1 MDVMTSKSNLWM
13 RYFITVFMLAIF
25 YMSTA
30 QAAYIVSD
38 AGDDDAN
45 GLYMEYG
52 LVDDVPAFR
61 KEEEGAQT
69 WYLKRCYGNWFL
81 EPYESCFGMY
91 YRVTSD
97 ADTPPES
104 GWGGWSSPAP
114 TVLPAGPVVSFSS
127 KTLFESLHNDGRFD
141 GSVLISHNLLDG
153 DGFSGHVGDD
163 FLQQGKAVLTHLP
176 VGLTASLIFNSSSE
190 LELSILGNAD
200 NNGQMDTVTDLT
212 LQLLDS
218 AFINGD
224 ADANIN
230 AQVNDLTLQFRDLHT
245 VGSSGD
251 FATIAAAVAAAEPY
265 DILQLEAEVFTEK
278 NITIDKAL
286 VIRGAGAEHTIIQAM
301 EVPESETGRIFN
313 INSGLPEIRI
323 SDLTLQNGNA
333 SGGNSYGGA
342 IQAQSPLFL
351 ERCRL
356 SNNRNVSTFIGGG
369 GAINSNSRLIIN
381 RCLFDE
387 NSAHRTNGGQV
398 WGGAIRFSGL
408 AEITNSTFY
417 NNSLTAASPS
427 NSTQGGTIAPSS
439 GSTLILI
446 NSTLVNNHSSGW
458 GGGIGQE
465 FSSSNTHQII
475 NTIINGNSSG
485 LDADSADVSVPVGQ
499 KMLYSHSVVGNRVV
513 VNDETLDNLL
523 NEDPLLGPL
532 ADNGGPTQTLALLSG
547 SPAIGAG
554 QSGSSIPKDD
564 QRGFLRVGSVDIG
577 AYQVNGFVLS
587 FEANGADEGEA
598 PLYQGGGVYPDQGTL
613 TKIGFSFIGWNH
625 EADGSG
631 TAYVAGDSITQ
642 LVGEVTLYAQWIRN
656 QYTINFDSTGGSPIQ
671 SITQDFASEITTPPV
686 PSKEGHHFLGWSPE
700 VPATMP
706 AENLTL
712 TAQWSVNQYTITFN
726 SDGGSPVE
734 AITQDFGTTV
744 NAPQAPIKDGHSF
757 VGWMPALP
765 SSIPAT
771 NLTVTAQWQLILPP
785 SQDNPLITENG
796 EPLESSKISIGEELR
811 FLSENDGQFIESSII
826 RGEETTRLIPG
837 QHPNLLIDEATGN
850 VVLWINEQGVYV
862 FESPIAG
869 RYEVIFQ
876 NEDQTIV
883 VVEFLV
889 LPQLAFAS
897 SRQFGTDGD
906 AVEIRLIVNGLL
918 ESATID
924 IEYEIENHLLLS
936 NLVTSEQTLTL
947 PSGSFSVTQGKGTQ
961 SVITLLATPNS
972 VSEQVVVSLNQE
984 AMQDTVMVGTPDK
997 HVVQLRLPQQMPF
1010 VAQLTMSEPV
1020 VRLNDE
1026 DISISVNAPQAQ
1038 SFDWSRSTPL
1048 LNSVTGSS
1056 TSISPSI
1063 LGIGVHPIRIE
1074 VTHEDGRRLLI
1085 EERLRIVE
1093 DISVSYTQL
1102 IQQQEQNGSHR
1113 LPICSAGEFRAV
1125 GNNQCIGTLSS
1136 DVLLEVPSGYRLR
1149 MGQNAEQV
1157 SWSEDSFGIG
1167 INTDNLKDSQGNPAN
1182 NRNDTRFEHLGYLI
1196 DFEISELQFPGQS
1209 VPVVVPL
1216 PEGTVIPENATWRK
1230 WHGESGWRD
1239 FESDGLA
1246 NQLHSAPRING
1257 ICPWSGSP
1265 RWQSGLITGHGCI
1278 RLIIEDG
1285 GPNDIDGR
1293 ADGVIRDPG
1302 TLALGLAE
1310 QDKTTQ
1316 PIQVV
1321 SSGGVMSI
1329 MYLLA
1334 IVVLGI
1340 YRRSVSSL
1348 LGTKRSSILII
1359 TTMMIVL
1366 SFPSVASEPRNEG
1379 SWYLGGQLG
1388 GVFGGESKSSVQT
1401 RLDQFSSGNQINSL
1415 DSERFG
1421 LRIFGGFKLNKHFA
1435 LEVGYVDLGKVKT
1448 QIDIDPLLPVDTYKN
1463 SLPSSGSG
1471 VDFSIIGLLPVTDS
1485 IDFFTRTGIFV
1496 WKEDVDIHEVATFS
1510 RNGHSGMFSIG
1521 ARYQWCSNWSLLGEL
1536 AHYRS
1541 EHQGV
1546 HMLTLGLIYN
1556 F

>member
-13 RYFITVFMLAIF
+13 RYFIAVFMLSILL
-25 YMSTA
+25 MSTA
-30 QAAYIVSD
+30 KAAYIVSG
-38 AGDDDAN
+38 AGDDSTN
-45 GLYMEYG
+45 GLYLEYG
-52 LVDDVPAFR
+52 LVGDVPAFR
-61 KEEEGAQT
+61 KEGGAQT
-69 WYLKRCYGNWFL
+69 WYLKRCYGRWYL
-81 EPYESCFGMY
+81 EPYEFCMGDY
-91 YRVTSD
+91 YQVNSA
-97 ADTPPES
+97 ADTPPETGWS
-104 GWGGWSSPAP
+104 GWFTPAP
-114 TVLPAGPVVSFSS
+114 TVLPSGPVVNFSS
-127 KTLFESLHNDGRFD
+127 KTFFESLKNDGSFSE
-141 GSVLISHNLLDG
+141 SVILNHNLLND
-153 DGFSGHVGDD
+153 DGFTGHADDD
-163 FLQQGKAVLTHLP
+163 FLQQGKALLTNLP
-176 VGLTASLIFNSSSE
+176 AGLTASLIFISSSE
-190 LELSILGNAD
+190 LELSISGNAE
-200 NNGQMDTVTDLT
+200 NSGQIDTVTDLT
-212 LQLLDS
+212 LHLLDS
-218 AFINGD
+218 AFINVD
-224 ADANIN
+224 ASANIN

-251 FATIAAAVAAAEPY
+251 FATIAAAVAAADPY

-278 NITIDKAL
+278 NITINKAL
-286 VIRGAGAEHTIIQAM
+286 VIRGAGAEQTIIQAM
-301 EVPESETGRIFN
+301 EVPESETGKIFT
-313 INSGLPEIRI
+313 INSGLPEIRV
-323 SDLTLQNGNA
+323 SDLTLRNGNA

-342 IQAQSPLFL
+342 IDASSPLFL
-351 ERCRL
+351 ENCRL
-356 SNNRNVSTFIGGG
+356 TNNRNTSSGIGGG
-369 GAINSNSRLIIN
+369 GAINSNSKLTVTG
-381 RCLFDE
+381 CLFDE
-387 NSAHRTNGGQV
+387 NSAYRTSGGQV

-417 NNSLTAASPS
+417 NNSLSAANSS
-427 NSTQGGTIAPSS
+427 TSTQGGAISPSS

-446 NSTLVNNHSSGW
+446 HSTLVNNHSSGW

-465 FSSSNTHQII
+465 SSSSNTHQII
-475 NTIINGNSSG
+475 NTIISGNSSG
-485 LDADSADVSVPVGQ
+485 LDANSADISVPVSQ

-547 SPAIGAG
+547 SPAVGAG
-554 QSGSSIPKDD
+554 QSGSSIPKKD
-564 QRGFLRVGSVDIG
+564 QRGFWRVGSVDVG
-577 AYQVNGFVLS
+577 AYQVNGFALN
-587 FEANGADEGEA
+587 FDANGADGGDV
-598 PLYQGGGVYPDQGTL
+598 PLYRGEDVYPEQDTL

-631 TAYVAGDSITQ
+631 TAYVSGDSISQ
-642 LVGEVTLYAQWIRN
+642 LVGEVTLYAQWVRN
-656 QYTINFDSTGGSPIQ
+656 QYTINFDSAGGSSIQ
-671 SITQDFASEITTPPV
+671 SITQDFASKVAVPV
-686 PSKEGHHFLGWSPE
+686 VPIKEGHNFLGWSPE
-700 VPATMP
+700 VPVMMP

-712 TAQWSVNQYTITFN
+712 TAQWSINQYTITFN
-726 SDGGSPVE
+726 SNGGSPVK
-734 AITQDFGTTV
+734 AITQNFGTTV
-744 NAPQAPIKDGHSF
+744 NAPPVPIKDNHSF
-757 VGWMPALP
+757 IGWTPSLPGSMPAN
-765 SSIPAT
+765 
-771 NLTVTAQWQLILPP
+771 NLTLTAQWNFIPPP
-785 SQDNPLITENG
+785 SQDNPLITEGG
-796 EPLESSKISIGEELR
+796 ERLDSGRISIGEELR
-811 FLSENDGQFIESSII
+811 FLSENDGQFIESSVV

-862 FESPIAG
+862 FESSIAG
-869 RYEVIFQ
+869 RYELIFQ
-876 NEDQTIV
+876 NEDQTVV

-906 AVEIRLIVNGLL
+906 VVEIRLIVNGLL
-918 ESATID
+918 ESSAID
-924 IEYEIENHLLLS
+924 IEYEIENHFLLS

-947 PSGSFSVTQGKGTQ
+947 PSGSFAVTQGKGTQ
-961 SVITLLATPNS
+961 SMITLLATPNS
-972 VSEQVVVSLNQE
+972 VSDQVVVSLNQE

-997 HVVQLRLPQQMPF
+997 HVIQLRLPQQMPF
-1010 VAQLTMSEPV
+1010 IAKLTMSEQV
-1020 VRLNDE
+1020 ARLNDE

-1048 LNSVTGSS
+1048 LNSVTGNS

-1246 NQLHSAPRING
+1246 NQLHSAPRVNG

-1265 RWQSGLITGHGCI
+1265 RWQSGLITGYGCI

-1285 GPNDIDGR
+1285 GPNDIDER

-1321 SSGGVMSI
+1321 SSGGAMSI
-1329 MYLLA
+1329 MYLFT
-1334 IVVLGI
+1334 IFMLGVH
-1340 YRRSVSSL
+1340 RRSIGSL
-1348 LGTKRSSILII
+1348 LGTKRSFILII

-1388 GVFGGESKSSVQT
+1388 GVFGGESKSVVQT
-1401 RLDQFSSGNQINSL
+1401 RLDQFSSGNQVNSL
-1415 DSERFG
+1415 DSERLG

-1448 QIDIDPLLPVDTYKN
+1448 QIDIDPLLTVDTYKN
-1463 SLPSSGSG
+1463 SLPGSGSG